1 MSYTT
6 KDILNDVIDSSLNKK
21 IVNGELNPKD
31 EFENYQYYNDEI
43 F

>member
-1 MSYTT
+1 MSYTA
-6 KDILNDVIDSSLNKK
+6 KDILNEIIDSSLNKK

-31 EFENYQYYNDEI
+31 ESENYQYYYDEI